1 MKPLFPGTHGVE
13 ETAPPAHLF
22 RASRTAAALL
32 LMWTTERAAAPQV
45 AASTA
50 TSTAGP
56 PSTASGSE
64 ARLYRR
70 PPLAPAAEWPRT
82 LRELEP
88 IVAANT
94 PLFYFHPSERCA
106 PRSLCTVLVRW
117 GWFGGVGSSCA
128 RRLMQ
133 PPAAEHEGAGA
144 EGRWRGGPRGHPAGH
159 AHMHCA
165 ALSSDGRH
173 SHWTHSSAGVR
184 VPVEE
189 GLHRVPAARRHVWR
203 PGLGGAGGGPR

>member
-1 MKPLFPGTHGVE
+1 VKPLFPGTHGVE

-22 RASRTAAALL
+22 RASRTAAAILL
-32 LMWTTERAAAPQV
+32 VWTTERAAAPQV

-117 GWFGGVGSSCA
+117 GWFGGAGQQLRPQADAATGSRA
-128 RRLMQ
+128 R
-133 PPAAEHEGAGA
+133 GC
-144 EGRWRGGPRGHPAGH
+144 RGGGTLAG
-159 AHMHCA
+159 
-165 ALSSDGRH
+165 
-173 SHWTHSSAGVR
+173 
-184 VPVEE
+184 
-189 GLHRVPAARRHVWR
+189 R
-203 PGLGGAGGGPR
+203 PKRTSCGPRSYALCCALQ

>member
-1 MKPLFPGTHGVE
+1 MQLD
-13 ETAPPAHLF
+13 
-22 RASRTAAALL
+22 RT
-32 LMWTTERAAAPQV
+32 RKYAAAPQV

-94 PLFYFHPSERCA
+94 PLFYFHPSERCSPGPSA
-106 PRSLCTVLVRW
+106 RCSS
-117 GWFGGVGSSCA
+117 GGAGSSCA
-128 RRLMQ
+128 RNSMQ
-133 PPAAEHEGAGA
+133 PQAAEHEGAGA
-144 EGRWRGGPRGHPAGH
+144 
-159 AHMHCA
+159 
-165 ALSSDGRH
+165 
-173 SHWTHSSAGVR
+173 
-184 VPVEE
+184 
-189 GLHRVPAARRHVWR
+189 
-203 PGLGGAGGGPR
+203 